1 MISHTSMPARH
12 LNVSEICAGFWRQN
26 DWGKTDK
33 ELREFIEQ
41 LLELGIT
48 TMDHAPVYQ
57 SEEQFGRVINQS
69 PGLRENIEI
78 VTKWGIRPAGM
89 PGIGANQTSHYDNS
103 VGHLKASLDRSLKLL
118 KTDYVDVLLIH
129 RPDYLMNV
137 DHIATAF
144 EQLKSSGKVRAIGV
158 SNFSPSQ
165 FEALQTFCG
174 FPLVTNQIEFSPLH
188 LDPLDDGSFDQCQK
202 YAINPMVWSCLA
214 GGRIFHS
221 DDERAGRVRSTLSSL
236 ANELDI
242 RYLESLV
249 YAWVMAL
256 PCKPLPI
263 IGTGNIERARAAAEA
278 MDIQLT
284 PEQWYRVWEASTG
297 HPVP

>member
-1 MISHTSMPARH
+1 MPARH
-12 LNVSEICAGFWRQN
+12 LQVSEICAGFWRQN
-26 DWGKTDK
+26 DWGKTDR
-33 ELREFIEQ
+33 ELLEFVEQ

-48 TMDHAPVYQ
+48 TMDHAAVYQ
-57 SEEQFGRVINQS
+57 SEEQFGRVISQS
-69 PGLRENIEI
+69 PGIREKMEI

-89 PGIGANQTSHYDNS
+89 PGIGADKTSHYDNS
-103 VGHLKASLDRSLKLL
+103 IAHLKTSLDQSLRLL
-118 KTDYVDVLLIH
+118 QTDYVDVLLIH
-129 RPDYLMNV
+129 RPDYLMRV
-137 DHIATAF
+137 DAMAAAF

-188 LDPLDDGSFDQCQK
+188 LNPLDDGSFDQCQK

-214 GGRIFHS
+214 GGRVFNG
-221 DDERAGRVRSTLSSL
+221 DDERAIRVRKALMQL

-242 RYLESLV
+242 SDVESLV
-249 YAWVMAL
+249 YAWIMAL

-263 IGTGNIERARAAAEA
+263 SGTGNIDRARAAAGA

-284 PEQWYRVWEASTG
+284 PEQWYRIWEASTG
-297 HPVP
+297 HPAP